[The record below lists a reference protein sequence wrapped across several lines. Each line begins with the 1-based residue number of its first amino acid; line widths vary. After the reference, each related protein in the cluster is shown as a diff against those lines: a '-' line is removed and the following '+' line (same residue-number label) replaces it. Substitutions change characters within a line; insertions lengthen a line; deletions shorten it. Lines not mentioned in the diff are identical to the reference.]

1 MTQKATPNTD
11 CVTGDAAF
19 AVDRYGVIVHWNTA
33 AEKLFGY
40 TVDTA
45 LAQRC
50 WKLLSGQDI
59 FGNRYCCAN
68 CPLLDM
74 AAHNESVRG
83 FELLFQ
89 TSSEGRKEL
98 SVSCLAIFD
107 SPQSG
112 LLYHICRT
120 PESGEQSTEH
130 HHVVNGHMQRIHN
143 GHLTERELEVLA
155 LLADGKSTHEI
166 ASTMF
171 ISEATVR
178 NHIQHVLNKLHVHNR
193 LEAVVMGQRI
203 DLI

>member
-1 MTQKATPNTD
+1 MNRKATPATE
-11 CVTGDAAF
+11 CITGDAAF
-19 AVDRYGVIVHWNTA
+19 AVNRNGVIVHWNAA

-40 TVDTA
+40 TGDAA
-45 LAQRC
+45 LGQRC

-74 AAHNESVRG
+74 ASHHESVHG
-83 FELLFQ
+83 FELLFM
-89 TSSEGRKEL
+89 TSSEGRREF

-107 SPQSG
+107 NPENG
-112 LLYHICRT
+112 LLYHICRE
-120 PESGEQSTEH
+120 PEIGEQPTEH
-130 HHVVNGHMQRIHN
+130 HHIVNGHMRRIHN

-155 LLADGKSTHEI
+155 LMAEGKSTHEI
-166 ASTMF
+166 ASAMF

-178 NHIQHVLNKLHVHNR
+178 NHVQHVLHKLHVHNR

>member
-1 MTQKATPNTD
+1 MTRKATPKTD
-11 CVTGDAAF
+11 CITGDAAF
-19 AVDRYGVIVHWNTA
+19 AVNRHGLIVHWNPA
-33 AEKLFGY
+33 AEKLFGH
-40 TVDTA
+40 TTDAA
-45 LAQRC
+45 LGQRC

-74 AAHNESVRG
+74 ASHHESVHG
-83 FELLFQ
+83 FQLLLQ
-89 TSSEGRKEL
+89 TSSEGRKEF
-98 SVSCLAIFD
+98 SVSCLAIFSD
-107 SPQSG
+107 PESG
-112 LLYHICRT
+112 LLYHICRE
-120 PESGEQSTEH
+120 PEKGQQGVEH
-130 HHVVNGHMQRIHN
+130 RHVVNGHMQRIHN

-155 LLADGKSTHEI
+155 LLADGKSTREI

-178 NHIQHVLNKLHVHNR
+178 NHIQHVLHKLHVHNR